1 MKCLGSLE
9 ELVRWHQRL
18 KPDLEVVDVY
28 KMLFQSVFGIQH
40 ILHDKAKRYLE
51 EELSTLEMQ
60 KSSDEPLI
68 ENISIDNVMVRVN
81 LRPFKMRSLSSD
93 KLFLAMVTSAKETR
107 GTQKAFLKL
116 WNRFKSLVEAGKL
129 NFDRSSLGD
138 FDRKVKKENYPPYH
152 HSERYRKSYSP
163 AYRVVKRKVFKKIFN
178 MHVKE

>member
-1 MKCLGSLE
+1 M
-9 ELVRWHQRL
+9 R
-18 KPDLEVVDVY
+18 PDLEVVDVY

-68 ENISIDNVMVRVN
+68 ENISVDNVMVRVN

-152 HSERYRKSYSP
+152 HSERYRRSYRP
-163 AYRVVKRKVFKKIFN
+163 AYRVVKREVFKRIFN
-178 MHVKE
+178 IG

>member
-1 MKCLGSLE
+1 M
-9 ELVRWHQRL
+9 R
-18 KPDLEVVDVY
+18 PDLEVVDVY

-40 ILHDKAKRYLE
+40 ILHDKAKQYLE

-60 KSSDEPLI
+60 KFSDEPLI

-129 NFDRSSLGD
+129 NFDRSILED

-152 HSERYRKSYSP
+152 HSERYRRSYRP
-163 AYRVVKRKVFKKIFN
+163 TYRVIKREVFKRIFN
-178 MHVKE
+178 MHTLESNF

>member
-1 MKCLGSLE
+1 MGSLE

-18 KPDLEVVDVY
+18 RPDLEVVDVY

-68 ENISIDNVMVRVN
+68 ENISVDNVMVRVN
-81 LRPFKMRSLSSD
+81 LRPFKMRGLSSD
-93 KLFLAMVTSAKETR
+93 KLFLAMVTSVKEPK

-116 WNRFKSLVEAGKL
+116 WNRFKSLVEAGRL
-129 NFDRSSLGD
+129 NFDRSSLED
-138 FDRKVKKENYPPYH
+138 FDKKVEEEKYPLCH
-152 HSERYRKSYSP
+152 HSERYRKLYRP
-163 AYRVVKRKVFKKIFN
+163 AYRVVKREVFKRIFN
-178 MHVKE
+178 ID

>member
-1 MKCLGSLE
+1 MKWLSSLE

-18 KPDLEVVDVY
+18 RPDLEVVDVY

-51 EELSTLEMQ
+51 RELSTLETQ

-81 LRPFKMRSLSSD
+81 LRPFKMGRLSSE
-93 KLFLAMVTSAKETR
+93 KLFLVMATSAEEPK

-116 WNRFKSLVEAGKL
+116 WNQFKSLVEAGRL
-129 NFDRSSLGD
+129 DFDESSLED
-138 FDRKVKKENYPPYH
+138 FDKKVEKENYPLYH
-152 HSERYRKSYSP
+152 HSEQYRRSYRP
-163 AYRVVKRKVFKKIFN
+163 AYRVVKREVFKRIFRID
-178 MHVKE
+178 